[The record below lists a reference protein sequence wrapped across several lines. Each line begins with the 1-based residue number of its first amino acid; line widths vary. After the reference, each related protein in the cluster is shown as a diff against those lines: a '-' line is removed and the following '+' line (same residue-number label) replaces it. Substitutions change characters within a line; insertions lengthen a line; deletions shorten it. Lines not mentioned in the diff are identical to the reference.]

1 MLCWICSESTINLE
15 NIYNFNVSNK
25 KTRSKHLQYLGLRGE
40 RVSRTFF
47 RELKCA
53 RAFLFQPWI
62 SAQKVK
68 ESFGIACTVQNLISL
83 FEEQGE

>member
-15 NIYNFNVSNK
+15 NNK
-25 KTRSKHLQYLGLRGE
+25 KARSKHLQYLGLRGE
-40 RVSRTFF
+40 QVSRTFF
-47 RELKCA
+47 REVKCS

-62 SAQKVK
+62 SALKVK
-68 ESFGIACTVQNLISL
+68 ENFGIACTVQNLISL